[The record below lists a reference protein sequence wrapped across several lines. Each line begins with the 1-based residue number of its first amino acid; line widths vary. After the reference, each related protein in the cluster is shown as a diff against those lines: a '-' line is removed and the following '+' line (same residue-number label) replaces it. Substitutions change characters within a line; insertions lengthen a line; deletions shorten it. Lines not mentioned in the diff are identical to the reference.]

1 MRQPLNYIQ
10 QFGHF
15 QRNARLYLISNVL
28 SGVTTGI
35 LLVLYNLYLFS
46 LGYGADFIGL
56 VLFVGTIGAGIAI
69 FPAGICIDRFG
80 GKAVVICSNLLIG
93 FAGIGQILFRQ
104 PVPLL
109 VSAFI
114 AGIGGAGTL
123 VVNAPFLTINSA
135 PGERSHLF
143 SLSIALGLVTT
154 VVGNSIGGILPVYFR
169 GLSWLMGPLPPW
181 LGLVLAMQPS
191 PRSYQL
197 SLLFAGAIAIPSLV
211 PLFMLEDRR
220 PPRQFRGATRK
231 TPGSLSFPTPTWLS
245 NNLLVSIRSI
255 VCSAIFFLILVQAF
269 IGAGAGLFFP
279 YFNIYFVQQLNASP
293 ALFGLLSAGATA
305 ITALLTLI
313 APWLARRI
321 GKVNSIVSTQVSS
334 IPLLVT
340 IGLTPILPV
349 AAILY
354 LFRQGLMDMSNG
366 VLQVFSMEAVSEQHR
381 GVANSAYQVAFQVP
395 WALTAPLGGLIIIHF
410 GYPAVFIGG
419 ALCYLVASSILW
431 GVFGRGR
438 ENQFKPV
445 VTADEGQSVAPASED
460 PHVTSS
466 KLLHF
471 SAQHVIEKGR
481 NSDHFHAVSSKV
493 RTGISRVSLTPFFNG
508 GLYLTM
514 P

>member
-10 QFGHF
+10 TFGHF
-15 QRNARLYLISNVL
+15 QRNARLYLISNAL

-35 LLVLYNLYLFS
+35 LLVLYNLYLLS

-80 GKAVVICSNLLIG
+80 GKVVLICSNLLIG
-93 FAGIGQILFRQ
+93 CAGIGQILFRQ
-104 PVPLL
+104 PLPLL

-143 SLSIALGLVTT
+143 SLNIALGLVTT

-169 GLSWLMGPLPPW
+169 GISWLMASLPPW
-181 LGLVLAMQPS
+181 LGLALATQPG

-220 PPRQFRGATRK
+220 PPRLSGTAGQRK
-231 TPGSLSFPTPTWLS
+231 ILRSLSFSASAWLNS
-245 NNLLVSIRSI
+245 NLLVLART
-255 VCSAIFFLILVQAF
+255 VMCSAIFLLVLVQAL

-279 YFNIYFVQQLNASP
+279 YFNIYFVQQLKASP
-293 ALFGLLSAGATA
+293 ALFGLLSGGATA
-305 ITALLTLI
+305 IAALLTLV

-321 GKVNSIVSTQVSS
+321 GKVNSVVATQVSS
-334 IPLLVT
+334 IPFLVT
-340 IGLTPILPV
+340 IGLIPLLPI
-349 AAILY
+349 AAIFY
-354 LFRQGLMDMSNG
+354 LLRQGLMDMSMG
-366 VLQVFSMEAVSEQHR
+366 VLQVFSMEAVAEQHR
-381 GVANSAYQVAFQVP
+381 GVANSAYQAAFQIP
-395 WALTAPLGGLIIIHF
+395 WALMAPLGGLIISHS

-419 ALCYLVASSILW
+419 AICYLLASSILW
-431 GVFGRGR
+431 GNFGRGR
-438 ENQFKPV
+438 ENRFNLATKPV
-445 VTADEGQSVAPASED
+445 ATSDAGQLETTSPGETNMKPAIY
-460 PHVTSS
+460 
-466 KLLHF
+466 
-471 SAQHVIEKGR
+471 Q
-481 NSDHFHAVSSKV
+481 
-493 RTGISRVSLTPFFNG
+493 
-508 GLYLTM
+508 
-514 P
+514 

>member
-15 QRNARLYLISNVL
+15 QRNARLYLISSVL

-80 GKAVVICSNLLIG
+80 GKAVLIWSNLLIG
-93 FAGIGQILFRQ
+93 FAGVGQILFRQ
-104 PVPLL
+104 PLPLL

-143 SLSIALGLVTT
+143 SLNIALGLVTT

-169 GLSWLMGPLPPW
+169 SLSWLMRPLPPW
-181 LGLVLAMQPS
+181 LGLVLATQPS

-220 PPRQFRGATRK
+220 PPHLPRGANK
-231 TPGSLSFPTPTWLS
+231 QKAPGSLSFPTPTWLS
-245 NNLLVSIRSI
+245 SNLLVSIRT
-255 VCSAIFFLILVQAF
+255 VLFSAIFFLILVQAL

-293 ALFGLLSAGATA
+293 ALFGLLSGGATA
-305 ITALLTLI
+305 ITALLTLF

-321 GKVNSIVSTQVSS
+321 GKVNSIVATQLSS
-334 IPLLVT
+334 IPLLVM
-340 IGLTPILPV
+340 IGLIPILPV

-366 VLQVFSMEAVSEQHR
+366 VLQVFSMEAVAEQHR

-395 WALTAPLGGLIIIHF
+395 WALMAPLGGLIITHF

-431 GVFGRGR
+431 GKFGHGR
-438 ENQFKPV
+438 ENQYKPSA
-445 VTADEGQSVAPASED
+445 TPAATTDEGQSATPAPEKGNPAI
-460 PHVTSS
+460 SS
-466 KLLHF
+466 GELLH
-471 SAQHVIEKGR
+471 S
-481 NSDHFHAVSSKV
+481 
-493 RTGISRVSLTPFFNG
+493 
-508 GLYLTM
+508 
-514 P
+514 